1 MIMTILIG
9 IILTF
14 LGIGFYRAADTDN
27 GDKINSRLGMLGFL
41 TMMTGAIIV
50 WMVIFKII

>member
-1 MIMTILIG
+1 MAILIG

-41 TMMTGAIIV
+41 TMMTEVLII
-50 WMVIFKII
+50 WMVIFKVI

>member
-1 MIMTILIG
+1 MTILIG

-41 TMMTGAIIV
+41 TMITGALIV